1 MIMYAQLTNQDKT
14 KGISSVVLSYDVEA
28 DAEKG
33 RMTVDEYLKETMILN
48 PQFEKFIASKRAA
61 VRNGGNG
68 YGLDGF

>member
-48 PQFEKFIASKRAA
+48 PQFEKVYCK
-61 VRNGGNG
+61 
-68 YGLDGF
+68 